1 MLCGLSSIREKSKL
15 REDVAVRRQRKLLMR
30 HNRQKYLEEAAVRD
44 AELLQE
50 IDRCYILISLSCI
63 LQLPSLIDDYKI
75 FQ

>member
-50 IDRCYILISLSCI
+50 LDRCYILISLSCI